1 MPKNRKTYAQ
11 KVAYD
16 KRSSTK
22 MSSNIEANQTS
33 QTFSFSFLP
42 KTKPTSHTQTETYAY
57 VKTDLLKTISLTGVL
72 ILCEAIVWFVM
83 NLKK

>member
-11 KVAYD
+11 KVAHD
-16 KRSSTK
+16 KRSSIKNTP
-22 MSSNIEANQTS
+22 SIEANTTS
-33 QTFSFSFLP
+33 QTFSFSLLQ
-42 KTKPTSHTQTETYAY
+42 KAKPTSDSHIETYAY
-57 VKTDLLKTISLTGVL
+57 VKKDLLKTISLTGVL